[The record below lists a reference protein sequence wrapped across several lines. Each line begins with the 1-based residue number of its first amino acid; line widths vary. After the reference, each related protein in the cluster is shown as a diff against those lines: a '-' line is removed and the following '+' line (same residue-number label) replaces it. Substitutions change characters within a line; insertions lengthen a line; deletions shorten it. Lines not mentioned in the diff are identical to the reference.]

1 MLKTLF
7 DEAKERKAKKQ
18 VEKDKKA
25 AAGSTDVKMQPQW
38 KNKGVELKNKKTSQK
53 LISDFYFNLSKLY

>member
-18 VEKDKKA
+18 AEKDKKA
-25 AAGSTDVKMQPQW
+25 NAASTDVKMQP
-38 KNKGVELKNKKTSQK
+38 
-53 LISDFYFNLSKLY
+53 